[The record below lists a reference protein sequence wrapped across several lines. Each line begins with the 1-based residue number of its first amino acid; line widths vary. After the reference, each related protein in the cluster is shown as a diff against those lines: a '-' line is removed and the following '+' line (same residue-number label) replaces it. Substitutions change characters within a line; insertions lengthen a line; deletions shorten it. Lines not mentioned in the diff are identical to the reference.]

1 MKDSSGM
8 NESAR
13 KLQELLAQ
21 LDKTLGELEAVDD
34 SEEAVDRLATMAD
47 LAREVQTEV
56 DRLRRE
62 SPEGDART

>member
-1 MKDSSGM
+1 MTDP
-8 NESAR
+8 ESAR

-21 LDKTLGELEAVDD
+21 LDAALAELEAVDD
-34 SEEAVDRLATMAD
+34 SEGAVDRLATMAD

-62 SPEGDART
+62 SPEGDARA

>member
-1 MKDSSGM
+1 VTDP
-8 NESAR
+8 ESAR

-21 LDKTLGELEAVDD
+21 LDATLAELEAVDD
-34 SEEAVDRLATMAD
+34 SEGAVERLATMAD

-62 SPEGDART
+62 SPEGDARA

>member
-1 MKDSSGM
+1 MTDP
-8 NESAR
+8 ESAR

-21 LDKTLGELEAVDD
+21 LDATLGELEASDD
-34 SEEAVDRLATMAD
+34 SEAAVDRLATMAD

>member
-1 MKDSSGM
+1 M

>member
-1 MKDSSGM
+1 MTDP
-8 NESAR
+8 ESAR

-21 LDKTLGELEAVDD
+21 LDATLGELEASDD
-34 SEEAVDRLATMAD
+34 SEAAVDRLATMAD

-62 SPEGDART
+62 SPEGDARS

>member
-1 MKDSSGM
+1 VTDQ
-8 NESAR
+8 ESAR

-21 LDKTLGELEAVDD
+21 LDAALGELEASDD
-34 SEEAVDRLATMAD
+34 SEAAVDRLAVMAD

>member
-1 MKDSSGM
+1 MTDA
-8 NESAR
+8 ESAR

-21 LDKTLGELEAVDD
+21 LDATLGELEASDD
-34 SEEAVDRLATMAD
+34 SEAAVDRLAVMAD